1 MNTVSCKLGRKN
13 QNGRS
18 IVRGGEMEG
27 VFPGVGGGECGVNPF
42 GLVGE
47 LVVEEFVE
55 KDLGDDLELV
65 AIVTEAVV
73 GADGLE
79 VVDELLGFGVEEA
92 RNFGYCNDMRN
103 LNSNRPPSPA
113 RS

>member
-1 MNTVSCKLGRKN
+1 
-13 QNGRS
+13 
-18 IVRGGEMEG
+18 MEG
-27 VFPGVGGGECGVNPF
+27 VFPGVGGGQRGVDLL

-47 LVVEEFVE
+47 LVVEEFIE
-55 KDLGDDLELV
+55 EDLSDDFELV

>member
-1 MNTVSCKLGRKN
+1 M
-13 QNGRS
+13 
-18 IVRGGEMEG
+18 RGGETEG
-27 VFPGVGGGECGVNPF
+27 VFPGVGGGQRGVDLL

-47 LVVEEFVE
+47 LVVEDFVE

-92 RNFGYCNDMRN
+92 GHGGGMREET
-103 LNSNRPPSPA
+103 
-113 RS
+113 